1 MSPIEPRTLEEFQN
15 CDQIESGQVVPQ
27 GMTDAEAAR
36 VVPLTAA
43 NAGSD
48 PIPGMCP
55 MRVMAD
61 AIGDRHYEPHDGAS
75 HGVVDSGSLKWK
87 PRLLQECVDVI
98 TGDRNRDYG
107 DPWENH
113 ERTAE
118 IFRWWIKSRFG
129 VDVAINA
136 LDICMFNDLQK
147 SSRLA
152 NSIDH
157 WDSWKDKAGY
167 CGNAGVILDHNAG
180 K

>member
-1 MSPIEPRTLEEFQN
+1 
-15 CDQIESGQVVPQ
+15 
-27 GMTDAEAAR
+27 
-36 VVPLTAA
+36 
-43 NAGSD
+43 
-48 PIPGMCP
+48 
-55 MRVMAD
+55 MRVMAHMMGD
-61 AIGDRHYEPHDGAS
+61 NYPAIP
-75 HGVVDSGSLKWK
+75 DSSNCKATLNSSKWK

-118 IFRWWIKSRFG
+118 IFRWWIKSRFD
-129 VDVAINA
+129 VDIAIGA
-136 LDICMFNDLQK
+136 LDVCMFNDLQK

>member
-1 MSPIEPRTLEEFQN
+1 MSPIEPRTLEEFQS

-36 VVPLTAA
+36 VVPSTAA
-43 NAGSD
+43 NAVSD
-48 PIPGMCP
+48 QIPGMCP
-55 MRVMAD
+55 MRVMAHMMGGNYPE
-61 AIGDRHYEPHDGAS
+61 IP
-75 HGVVDSGSLKWK
+75 DSSNCKESIDSSPKWK

-167 CGNAGVILDHNAG
+167 CGNAGVILDHNAW

>member
-1 MSPIEPRTLEEFQN
+1 MSPIEPRTLEEFQS

-36 VVPLTAA
+36 VVPSSAA
-43 NAGSD
+43 NLGGD
-48 PIPGMCP
+48 PVPGMCP
-55 MRVMAD
+55 MRVMANML
-61 AIGDRHYEPHDGAS
+61 GDNYSEIPNSSNCKATLNS
-75 HGVVDSGSLKWK
+75 SPKWR

-129 VDVAINA
+129 VDVAIGA
-136 LDICMFNDLQK
+136 LDVCMFNDLQK

-152 NSIDH
+152 NSIEH

-167 CGNAGVILDHNAG
+167 CGNAGVILDHKAG

>member
-1 MSPIEPRTLEEFQN
+1 MSPIEPRTLEEYQN
-15 CDQIESGQVVPQ
+15 RDQIGSGQVVPQ
-27 GMTDAEAAR
+27 GMTDEQASR
-36 VVPLTAA
+36 VVPSTAA
-43 NAGSD
+43 NAGSE
-48 PIPGMCP
+48 IVPGMCP

-61 AIGDRHYEPHDGAS
+61 AIGDMHPDPHDSANRS
-75 HGVVDSGSLKWK
+75 VVAGGSPRWK
-87 PRLLQECVDVI
+87 PRLLQECVEVI

-113 ERTAE
+113 ERTASV
-118 IFRWWIKSRFG
+118 FRWWIKSRFG
-129 VDVAINA
+129 VDIEINA
-136 LDICMFNDLQK
+136 LDVCMFNDLQK

-167 CGNAGVILDHNAG
+167 CGNAGVILDRNAG